1 MLNHELSRYHGKA
14 ASPVSRCHMQKRK
27 TVCPRQNMNP
37 RQPILPVLAMP
48 LQTMI
53 SIKTKT
59 TCHLNDFR
67 LFTIVH
73 DCSVHKQDG
82 IFYYHLQESAA
93 SNRLFVAHVCF
104 MIEKW
109 ATVKDLT
116 FDSIRNCLKNQQ
128 SSLAGQKIKPIL
140 IHFVSCYSYCQL
152 LAPTT

>member
-82 IFYYHLQESAA
+82 IFYYHLQESTAEQQ
-93 SNRLFVAHVCF
+93 VVCSACLLHDR
-104 MIEKW
+104 K
-109 ATVKDLT
+109 VS
-116 FDSIRNCLKNQQ
+116 DSKGLN
-128 SSLAGQKIKPIL
+128 
-140 IHFVSCYSYCQL
+140 F
-152 LAPTT
+152 